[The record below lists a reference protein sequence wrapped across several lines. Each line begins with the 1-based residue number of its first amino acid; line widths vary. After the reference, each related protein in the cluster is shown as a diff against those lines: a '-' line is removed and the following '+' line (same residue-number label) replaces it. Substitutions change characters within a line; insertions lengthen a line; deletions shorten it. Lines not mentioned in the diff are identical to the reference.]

1 MPRHLCLTAVTAFAA
16 ALWGAAGTAT
26 AETGPYVAV
35 ALSYAHIED
44 ADIDGIDTDFGR
56 QPGGYI
62 STDDGYG
69 VNLALGYDFASNWRA
84 EVELN
89 YRRADFKR
97 ATAGALTDATTDG
110 SYRQSALFAN
120 LYYDFDTL
128 QSGAFAGITP
138 YVGAGLGWAHI
149 KWSDSH
155 TFNAVERVGHDSSD
169 NTTAAQ
175 IMLGFSYAI
184 PEAEGLQIT
193 AELRHT
199 RLLGDRTFKGRV
211 LESRFGSFPISTDV
225 SDKGRTEINIGLRR
239 SF

>member
-1 MPRHLCLTAVTAFAA
+1 MVRHSCLAALSAA
-16 ALWGAAGTAT
+16 AVVLAAAVGTAS

-35 ALSYAHIED
+35 SLSYAHIED
-44 ADIDGIDTDFGR
+44 ADIDGIDADFGR

-69 VNLALGYDFASNWRA
+69 VNLAVGYDFASNWRA

-97 ATAGALTDATTDG
+97 ATAGALTDASTDG
-110 SYRQSALFAN
+110 SYRQTALFAN
-120 LYYDFDTL
+120 LYYDFATL
-128 QSGAFAGITP
+128 QSGAFTGITP

-149 KWSDSH
+149 KWSDAH
-155 TFNAVERVGHDSSD
+155 TYNAVERVGHDSSD

-175 IMLGFSYAI
+175 IMLGFSYAL
-184 PEAEGLQIT
+184 PEVEGMQIT

-199 RLLGDRTFKGRV
+199 RLLGDLTFKGRV